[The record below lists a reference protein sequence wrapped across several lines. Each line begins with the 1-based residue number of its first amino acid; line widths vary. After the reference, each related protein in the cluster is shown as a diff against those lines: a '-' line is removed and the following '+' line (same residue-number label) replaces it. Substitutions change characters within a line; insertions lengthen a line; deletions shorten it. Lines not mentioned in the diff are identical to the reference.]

1 MPRPVIFHLKVG
13 CGILGLLTAAGY
25 LFFVA
30 TRWGQEFDYLSFKGH
45 LELTTQFVRWSG
57 QLMNLVNLTTFLV
70 CLAAIGSIAL
80 YRRRY
85 LLGFLAVVAIF
96 CANAGTATF
105 KKTLPRPSVGG
116 PSLHEWENLVNE
128 TYPSGH
134 TTFPTI
140 LALAFLLVAAPRWRP
155 WVACAGSLVATLFGF
170 GVIFVGGHRPA
181 DPMGAILWSTFCMTL
196 AATAALRFRGTLRP
210 SEPDSH
216 ALTTG
221 LTICLVP
228 AIVTLFCTR
237 EISPGF
243 LPLFPMLAVISLT
256 AFACFAWL
264 AWLLSGEDA
273 AKSDVL

>member
-1 MPRPVIFHLKVG
+1 MKRPVIFHLLLG
-13 CGILGLLTAAGY
+13 CNVLGLLTAAGY

-30 TRWGQEFDYLSFKGH
+30 TRWGQEFDYMSFKGH
-45 LELTTQFVRWSG
+45 LELTPTLINWSTS
-57 QLMNLVNLTTFLV
+57 LMYLVGVPAMLV
-70 CLAAIGSIAL
+70 AVAGLVGISL

-85 LLGFLAVVAIF
+85 LLGFLALLAIG
-96 CANAGTATF
+96 CAIAGTATF

-134 TTFPTI
+134 TTFPTVI
-140 LALAFLLVAAPRWRP
+140 ALAFLLVSSPRWRP
-155 WVACAGSLVATLFGF
+155 WVACAGALVATLFGF

-181 DPMGAILWSTFCMTL
+181 DPMGAILWSTFCMSF
-196 AATAALRFRGTLRP
+196 AAAAALRFRGDLAV
-210 SEPDSH
+210 SEPNSH

-221 LTICLVP
+221 LTLCLVP
-228 AIVTLFCTR
+228 AIITLFSTR
-237 EISPGF
+237 DISPTF

-273 AKSDVL
+273 AKSEAL